1 VTNRILSS
9 GLRALAWCF
18 VLGSLSIGQVACGK
32 KGESAA
38 PQVSTTLVQRG
49 AIEVTASADGV
60 VEPVRKVE
68 VKSKASGEITAL
80 TADTGDI
87 VTQGQVLVQLLPRD
101 AQNSHDQASA
111 DLDSARARL
120 QNAEAQLRRQRR
132 LFDDGLISASEI
144 ELDELA
150 VTTAKSELVRA
161 QKVLDNAAERLSETT
176 VRSPINGTV
185 IAKSVEVG
193 QVVSSAVSQVSGGT
207 LLLTLAD
214 LNEVQVRSLVDE
226 VDIGKLRPGMSV
238 ALRVEAFA
246 DRRFEGT
253 IQKIEPQAVVEQNV
267 TMFPVI
273 TRIDNREGLL
283 KPGMNAEMTVM
294 IERRDQALQVP
305 NEAVKGLEDAFQV
318 AALMGL
324 GGGGEG
330 GGAERGGQR
339 GPGGEGRPGG
349 GGPPGGGAAGSGTD
363 RRVVFVQK
371 DDGSFE
377 RILVEVGLRNWETTE
392 ILGGL
397 TEGQKV
403 ALLPSASQL
412 RQSAEFRE
420 RMQRMRAMPGMGGGA
435 GSSSGG
441 GRPRSGS

>member
-1 VTNRILSS
+1 
-9 GLRALAWCF
+9 
-18 VLGSLSIGQVACGK
+18 
-32 KGESAA
+32 
-38 PQVSTTLVQRG
+38 
-49 AIEVTASADGV
+49 
-60 VEPVRKVE
+60 
-68 VKSKASGEITAL
+68 
-80 TADTGDI
+80 
-87 VTQGQVLVQLLPRD
+87 
-101 AQNSHDQASA
+101 
-111 DLDSARARL
+111 
-120 QNAEAQLRRQRR
+120 
-132 LFDDGLISASEI
+132 
-144 ELDELA
+144 LDELA

-176 VRSPINGTV
+176 VRSPISGTV

-226 VDIGKLRPGMSV
+226 VDIGKLRPGMTV
-238 ALRVEAFA
+238 TLRVEAFA

-294 IERRDQALQVP
+294 IERREQTLHVP
-305 NEAVKGLEDAFQV
+305 NEAVKGLEEAFQV

-330 GGAERGGQR
+330 GGAERGGPR

-349 GGPPGGGAAGSGTD
+349 GGPPSGGAD

-377 RILVEVGLRNWETTE
+377 RTMVEVGLRNWETTE
-392 ILGGL
+392 ILSGL
-397 TEGQKV
+397 AEGQKV

-420 RMQRMRAMPGMGGGA
+420 RMQRMRAMPGMGGGS

>member
-1 VTNRILSS
+1 MTNGIFSS

-80 TADTGDI
+80 TADTGDT

-111 DLDSARARL
+111 DLDSDRARL

-144 ELDELA
+144 ELNELA
-150 VTTAKSELVRA
+150 VTTAKSQLVRT

-176 VRSPINGTV
+176 VRSPISGTV

-226 VDIGKLRPGMSV
+226 VDIGKLRPGMKV
-238 ALRVEAFA
+238 TLRVEAFA

-253 IQKIEPQAVVEQNV
+253 IQKIEPQAVVQQNV

-273 TRIDNREGLL
+273 TRIENREGLL

-294 IERRDQALQVP
+294 IERRDDTLQVP
-305 NEAVKGLEDAFQV
+305 NEAVKGLEEAMQV
-318 AALMGL
+318 AALLGL
-324 GGGGEG
+324 GGGEG
-330 GGAERGGQR
+330 GGAGGQR

-349 GGPPGGGAAGSGTD
+349 GGPPGSGTD

-371 DDGSFE
+371 EDGSFE
-377 RILVEVGLRNWETTE
+377 RTLVDVGLRNWETTE
-392 ILGGL
+392 ILSGL
-397 TEGQKV
+397 VEGQKV

-420 RMQRMRAMPGMGGGA
+420 RMQRMRAMPGMGGGS
-435 GSSSGG
+435 GSGSGS

>member
-1 VTNRILSS
+1 MSSS

-18 VLGSLSIGQVACGK
+18 VLISMLIGLVACNK
-32 KGESAA
+32 KSESAG

-80 TADTGDI
+80 TADTGDL

-111 DLDSARARL
+111 DLDSDRARL

-150 VTTAKSELVRA
+150 VTTAKSQLVRT

-176 VRSPINGTV
+176 VRSPISGTV

-238 ALRVEAFA
+238 TLRVEAFA

-253 IQKIEPQAVVEQNV
+253 IQKIEPQAVVQQNV

-273 TRIDNREGLL
+273 TRIDNQEGLL

-294 IERRDQALQVP
+294 IERRDQTLHVP
-305 NEAVKGLEDAFQV
+305 NEAVKGLEEAFQV
-318 AALMGL
+318 AALLGI
-324 GGGGEG
+324 GGGGEA
-330 GGAERGGQR
+330 GGAERGAGGQR

-349 GGPPGGGAAGSGTD
+349 GGPSGGGAD

-377 RILVEVGLRNWETTE
+377 RTLVEVGLRNWETTE
-392 ILGGL
+392 ILSGVA
-397 TEGQKV
+397 EGQKV

-420 RMQRMRAMPGMGGGA
+420 RMQRMRAMPGMGGGS
-435 GSSSGG
+435 GSSGG

>member
-1 VTNRILSS
+1 MTNGMLSS
-9 GLRALAWCF
+9 GFRAAVWSV
-18 VLGSLSIGQVACGK
+18 VLCSVFAGQIACKTKSETGT
-32 KGESAA
+32 
-38 PQVSTTLVQRG
+38 PNVSTTLVQRG

-68 VKSKASGEITAL
+68 VKSKASGEVTAL
-80 TADTGDI
+80 TADTGDA

-111 DLDSARARL
+111 DLAAAQARL
-120 QNAEAQLRRQRR
+120 ANAEAQLRRQRR
-132 LFDDGLISASEI
+132 LFDDGLISASEL

-161 QKVLDNAAERLSETT
+161 QKVLDNASERLAETT
-176 VRSPINGTV
+176 VRSPISGTV

-214 LNEVQVRSLVDE
+214 LTEVQVRSLVDE
-226 VDIGKLRPGMSV
+226 IDIGKLRPGMAV
-238 ALRVEAFA
+238 TIRVEAFA
-246 DRRFEGT
+246 DRRFEGV

-294 IERRDQALQVP
+294 IERRDDTLFLP
-305 NEAVKGLEDAFQV
+305 NEAVKSSEEAFQV
-318 AALMGL
+318 AALLGL
-324 GGGGEG
+324 GGGGDG
-330 GGAERGGQR
+330 GPPGA
-339 GPGGEGRPGG
+339 GEPRADGGRPGG
-349 GGPPGGGAAGSGTD
+349 GGPRAAGAG
-363 RRVVFVQK
+363 RVVFVQK
-371 DDGSFE
+371 PDGSFD
-377 RILVEVGLRNWETTE
+377 RVMIAAGLRNWENTE
-392 ILGGL
+392 VLSGL
-397 TEGQKV
+397 SEGQKV

-420 RMQRMRAMPGMGGGA
+420 RMQRMRAMPGMGGGS
-435 GSSSGG
+435 GSGSG

>member
-1 VTNRILSS
+1 MRNGIFPS
-9 GLRALAWCF
+9 GFRAAAWSAVLAS
-18 VLGSLSIGQVACGK
+18 VLAGQVACSK
-32 KGESAA
+32 KSDTGT
-38 PQVSTTLVQRG
+38 PNVSTTLVQRG
-49 AIEVTASADGV
+49 PIEVTASADGV

-80 TADTGDI
+80 TADTGDA
-87 VTQGQVLVQLLPRD
+87 VSAGQVLVQLLPRD

-111 DLDSARARL
+111 DLDSAQARL
-120 QNAEAQLRRQRR
+120 QNAEAQLKRQRR
-132 LFDDGLISASEI
+132 LFADGLISASEL

-176 VRSPINGTV
+176 VRSPIDGIV

-226 VDIGKLRPGMSV
+226 VDIGKIRPGMAV
-238 ALRVEAFA
+238 TIRVEAYS
-246 DRRFEGT
+246 DRRFEGV
-253 IQKIEPQAVVEQNV
+253 IQKIEPQAVVQQNV

-294 IERRDQALQVP
+294 IERRPDALQLP
-305 NEAVKGLEDAFQV
+305 NEAIKSVEEAFQV
-318 AALMGL
+318 AALLGL
-324 GGGGEG
+324 GGGGGEGATRPERNG
-330 GGAERGGQR
+330 GGDRPAATASGARNGD
-339 GPGGEGRPGG
+339 GE
-349 GGPPGGGAAGSGTD
+349 

-371 DDGSFE
+371 EDGSFE
-377 RILVEVGLRNWETTE
+377 QTLVAVGLRNWESTE
-392 ILGGL
+392 ITSGL

-403 ALLPSASQL
+403 AMLPSASQL

-420 RMQRMRAMPGMGGGA
+420 RMQRMRSMPGMGGGS

-441 GRPRSGS
+441 TTRPRTGS

>member
-1 VTNRILSS
+1 MTNGISSS
-9 GLRALAWCF
+9 GLRALAGCF
-18 VLGSLSIGQVACGK
+18 VLASMSIGLVACNK
-32 KGESAA
+32 KSESAA

-80 TADTGDI
+80 TADTGDT

-111 DLDSARARL
+111 DLDSDRARL

-144 ELDELA
+144 ELNELA
-150 VTTAKSELVRA
+150 VTTAKSQLVRT

-176 VRSPINGTV
+176 VRSPISGTV

-226 VDIGKLRPGMSV
+226 VDIGKLRPGMKV
-238 ALRVEAFA
+238 TLRVEAFA

-253 IQKIEPQAVVEQNV
+253 IQKIEPQAVVQQNV

-273 TRIDNREGLL
+273 TRIENREGLL

-294 IERRDQALQVP
+294 IERRDDTLQVP
-305 NEAVKGLEDAFQV
+305 NEAVKGLEEAMQV
-318 AALMGL
+318 AALLGL
-324 GGGGEG
+324 GGGEG
-330 GGAERGGQR
+330 GGAGGQR

-349 GGPPGGGAAGSGTD
+349 GGPPGSGTD

-371 DDGSFE
+371 EDGSFE
-377 RILVEVGLRNWETTE
+377 RTLVDVGLRNWETTE
-392 ILGGL
+392 ILSGL
-397 TEGQKV
+397 VEGQKV

-420 RMQRMRAMPGMGGGA
+420 RMQRMRAMPGMGGGS
-435 GSSSGG
+435 GSGSGS

>member
-1 VTNRILSS
+1 MRNGIFPS
-9 GLRALAWCF
+9 GFRAAAWSAVLAS
-18 VLGSLSIGQVACGK
+18 VLVGHVACSSKSDSGT
-32 KGESAA
+32 
-38 PQVSTTLVQRG
+38 PNVSTTLVQRG
-49 AIEVTASADGV
+49 PIEVTASADGV

-80 TADTGDI
+80 TADTGDA
-87 VTQGQVLVQLLPRD
+87 VTAGQVLVQLLPRD

-111 DLDSARARL
+111 DLDSAQARL
-120 QNAEAQLRRQRR
+120 QNAEAQLKRQRR
-132 LFDDGLISASEI
+132 LFADGLISASEL

-176 VRSPINGTV
+176 VRSPIDGIV

-226 VDIGKLRPGMSV
+226 VDIGKIRPGMAV
-238 ALRVEAFA
+238 TIRVEAYS
-246 DRRFEGT
+246 DRRFEGV
-253 IQKIEPQAVVEQNV
+253 IQKIEPQAVVQQNV

-294 IERRDQALQVP
+294 IERRPDALQLP
-305 NEAVKGLEDAFQV
+305 NEAIKSVEEAFQV
-318 AALMGL
+318 AALLGL
-324 GGGGEG
+324 GGAATETRSGENG
-330 GGAERGGQR
+330 GGI
-339 GPGGEGRPGG
+339 RPAATSARAHNGG
-349 GGPPGGGAAGSGTD
+349 GD

-371 DDGSFE
+371 EDGSFE
-377 RILVEVGLRNWETTE
+377 QTFVAVGLRNWESTE
-392 ILGGL
+392 ITSGL

-403 ALLPSASQL
+403 AMLPSASQL

-420 RMQRMRAMPGMGGGA
+420 RMQRMRSMPGMGGGS
-435 GSSSGG
+435 GSGSGSTT
-441 GRPRSGS
+441 RPRTGS

>member
-1 VTNRILSS
+1 MTNGILPS
-9 GLRALAWCF
+9 GFRALAWGI
-18 VLGSLSIGQVACGK
+18 VLGSVLTGQVACK
-32 KGESAA
+32 SKSESGT
-38 PQVSTTLVQRG
+38 PNVSTTLVQRG
-49 AIEVTASADGV
+49 PIEVTASADGV

-80 TADTGDI
+80 TADTGDG
-87 VTQGQVLVQLLPRD
+87 VTAGQVLVQLLPRD

-111 DLDSARARL
+111 DLEAVAARL
-120 QNAEAQLRRQRR
+120 QNAEAQLKRQRR
-132 LFDDGLISASEI
+132 LFDDGLIAAFQL
-144 ELDELA
+144 ELDVLA
-150 VTTAKSELVRA
+150 VTTAKSERVRA
-161 QKVLDNAAERLSETT
+161 QKVLDNASERLSETT
-176 VRSPINGTV
+176 VRSPISGTV

-214 LNEVQVRSLVDE
+214 LDEVQVRSLVDE
-226 VDIGKLRPGMSV
+226 VDIGKIRPGMAV
-238 ALRVEAFA
+238 TIRVEAHPE
-246 DRRFEGT
+246 RRFEGV

-283 KPGMNAEMTVM
+283 KPGMNAEMTVL
-294 IERRDQALQVP
+294 IERRADALQLP
-305 NEAVKGLEDAFQV
+305 NEAIKSLDEALQL
-318 AALMGL
+318 AALLGL
-324 GGGGEG
+324 GGDEAAAGGERGPRPAGPPGEAREG
-330 GGAERGGQR
+330 GGA
-339 GPGGEGRPGG
+339 
-349 GGPPGGGAAGSGTD
+349 D

-371 DDGSFE
+371 DDGTYDRVF
-377 RILVEVGLRNWETTE
+377 ITVGLRNWENTE
-392 ILGGL
+392 VSGGL

-420 RMQRMRAMPGMGGGA
+420 RMQRMRAMPGMGS
-435 GSSSGG
+435 GSSGSG